1 MREKQKKM
9 LVGCRLLFAHFGM
22 RGRLF
27 CAKNKRKRN
36 GLISREKR
44 KGKDAVDE
52 GHGDVS
58 AIRRGSGSYTL
69 GHKGTDTPR
78 SRLSALSCSAPADII
93 HHQWRSFPSMIL
105 RGSQLKD
112 IWPIMLLI
120 RTEITE
126 DSNLPIPSFYSGSMD
141 SVRSTV
147 LHRWS

>member
-1 MREKQKKM
+1 MIVLREKQKKM

-69 GHKGTDTPR
+69 GHKGTDTLDHGCPLCLAPR
-78 SRLSALSCSAPADII
+78 RPTSSTISGD
-93 HHQWRSFPSMIL
+93 HFP
-105 RGSQLKD
+105 Q
-112 IWPIMLLI
+112 
-120 RTEITE
+120 
-126 DSNLPIPSFYSGSMD
+126 
-141 SVRSTV
+141 
-147 LHRWS
+147 

>member
-1 MREKQKKM
+1 MIVLREKQKKM

-52 GHGDVS
+52 GHS
-58 AIRRGSGSYTL
+58 SGLRKLHTWPQR
-69 GHKGTDTPR
+69 HRHPR

-120 RTEITE
+120 CTEITE